1 METLALIETLDRD
14 GQPRQI
20 LRVPQWPVRIGRAID
35 CDLVLDDPHVA
46 AHHATLEMREDGV
59 HVVPAPSLNGVRV
72 GRAAIAPGSAA
83 RLPAS
88 ALLTLGATTLRVRQA
103 SEVLA
108 PEQRFLDLHQY
119 ERRHAVTLLLLVVF
133 AALWKGF
140 DLWLTTVPGQQGSAL
155 AWAYLATPAGL
166 ILWCAAWAIGS
177 MLFQRRFAFWAH
189 LYIALT
195 WLMIGVAVEAVT
207 AQLAFAFSLPVFE
220 KLGRI
225 AFVGAMAMMMWRHM
239 GLLLPQ
245 RRRAFG
251 IAIAS
256 AVTVGGGLL
265 LVDRYVQQQ
274 PLVGSLYLGTIS
286 LPATRMAGPVSVDA
300 FVKSAE
306 PLEKTLSHWAKP
318 GEGDE
323 DDPDGGDDGGE

>member
-14 GQPRQI
+14 GLPRQI
-20 LRVPQWPVRIGRAID
+20 LRVSQWPVRIGRGID
-35 CDLVLDDPHVA
+35 CDVVLDDPHVA
-46 AHHATLEMREDGV
+46 AHHATLQMQEDGL
-59 HVVPAPSLNGVRV
+59 HVLPAASLNGVRL
-72 GRAAIAPGSAA
+72 GRAAIAPGSAPL
-83 RLPAS
+83 LPAS

-103 SEVLA
+103 GEALA
-108 PEQRFLDLHQY
+108 PEQRLLDLHQY
-119 ERRHAVTLLLLVVF
+119 ERRHAVTLLLLVVL

-140 DLWLTTVPGQQGSAL
+140 DVWLASMPGQQGPAL
-155 AWAYLATPAGL
+155 AWGYLAAPAGL
-166 ILWCAAWAIGS
+166 FVWCAGWAIGS

-195 WLMIGVAVEAVT
+195 WLMIGVVVETVT

-225 AFVGAMAMMMWRHM
+225 AFVLAMAMMLWRHM

-274 PLVGSLYLGTIS
+274 PLVGDLYLGTIS
-286 LPATRMAGPVSVDA
+286 LPAVRMAGPVSVDA
-300 FVKSAE
+300 FVKSAA
-306 PLEKTLSHWAKP
+306 PLEKTLSRWTRS
-318 GEGDE
+318 GDDGIDE
-323 DDPDGGDDGGE
+323 DDSDGGEDD